1 MMPPVASSPS
11 LTVLLSPF
19 QNDKQ
24 AIVSDSYMTI
34 NFSVLDDTSSHQV
47 LVLSNKRI
55 ACLQLERTWYDIIF
69 YDIQIYAEIYELYIS
84 KWDLTFS
91 VTMLSLTPTIFAIS
105 LKGKTEM
112 FNGSTWLFVTHMWW
126 TVLAAGIRSTGQC
139 HSFLVPYAKG
149 YPWYIYF
156 SSQFEKSAHSTTIPS
171 STAACEKKKQFRRFK
186 EATN

>member
-84 KWDLTFS
+84 K
-91 VTMLSLTPTIFAIS
+91 
-105 LKGKTEM
+105 
-112 FNGSTWLFVTHMWW
+112 
-126 TVLAAGIRSTGQC
+126 
-139 HSFLVPYAKG
+139 
-149 YPWYIYF
+149 
-156 SSQFEKSAHSTTIPS
+156 
-171 STAACEKKKQFRRFK
+171 
-186 EATN
+186 